1 MEQLFRKIGRRPLGT
16 ETMRLR
22 AVLDINIFV
31 AAYKTQNAT
40 SPTAELL
47 RRWRNGEFE
56 LFYSEDIRRQ
66 IAGKFLE
73 KHVDSLLTEE
83 LLVDLVVFG
92 TEVRLRSVDIK
103 RVIPADPD
111 DDVIVACAVGGG
123 ATHIVTYDAHFDALG
138 ESYQEI
144 KIVDGLHFLYEV
156 RG

>member
-1 MEQLFRKIGRRPLGT
+1 
-16 ETMRLR
+16 MRLR

-31 AAYKTQNAT
+31 AAYKTQNPT

-47 RRWRNGEFE
+47 RRWRNGKFE
-56 LFYSEDIRRQ
+56 LLYSEDIRRQ

-73 KHVDSLLTEE
+73 KHVDFLLTEE

-92 TEVRLRSVDIK
+92 TEVQMAPADVR

-123 ATHIVTYDAHFDALG
+123 ATHIVTYDAHFDELG
-138 ESYQEI
+138 EEYQGI
-144 KIVDGLHFLYEV
+144 KIVNGLHFLYEV
-156 RG
+156 RGEPLSD